1 MVLAASGLAILIFG
15 VVQKKDS
22 STLCT
27 MLVLAA
33 FAVAAMLVVHTP
45 PNFAYSGL
53 FVTDAFATY
62 AKLLILGGGA
72 LTAVLALDFNERTG
86 IGRFEFPVLMLFSTV
101 GMMVMA
107 SAASLMTLY
116 MGLELQSL
124 AIYVL
129 CAFARDDV
137 RSSEAGLKYFV
148 LSALASGL
156 LLYGISLTYGFSGT
170 MDFGRLAQAITDPAG
185 VSTGLVVGIAFVV
198 AGLAFK
204 LSAVPFHMWTPDVY
218 EGAPT
223 PVTAFMST
231 APKVAPFVVLL
242 RVMIGPFGHVAVQWQ
257 PIIYVV
263 SIGSMVLGSCRCHWA
278 DQHQT
283 PDGIFQH
290 RPYGLRADWA
300 GRRHAGWRTR
310 RADLSAHLRGTMSA
324 GAFACII
331 AMRRGRQAGGTHFR
345 PWRAGQA
352 PIWALASLLA
362 IFMFS
367 MAGIPPF
374 GGFFGKL
381 YVFLA
386 AVKCRHV
393 GFLAILG
400 VLTSVIGCFY
410 YLRIVKVM
418 FFDPAEPAFDRQ
430 GRRACPSS
438 PSPAGAF
445 TVLFHVRDSP
455 PFTSAAAASSA
466 RSCLAKIMPGG
477 PGGTASS
484 PPAFTDTPWSVVTVE
499 ETPSTQDLAIA
510 AAQTA
515 DAPNRTAYHRRP
527 PDRTAAGREGP
538 GLDERPA
545 GNLNFSALLRPGR
558 APSQL
563 RARWALMAALAV
575 HEAVAAKFLPSICAA
590 PAEMAQ

>member
-45 PNFAYSGL
+45 PNSAYSGL

-263 SIGSMVLGSCRCHWA
+263 SIGSMLLGSFAAIGQSNIKRLMAYSSIGHMGYA
-278 DQHQT
+278 LIGLAAGT
-283 PDGIFQH
+283 EAGI
-290 RPYGLRADWA
+290 
-300 GRRHAGWRTR
+300 
-310 RADLSAHLRGTMSA
+310 RGVLIYLLTYVTMSA

-331 AMRRGRQAGGTHFR
+331 AMRRGGKQVERIADLGG
-345 PWRAGQA
+345 
-352 PIWALASLLA
+352 LAKTDLGLATLFA

-386 AVKCRHV
+386 AVQS
-393 GFLAILG
+393 GMWFLAILG
-400 VLTSVIGCFY
+400 VLTSVVGCFY

-418 FFDPAEPAFDRQ
+418 FFDNTEPAFDR
-430 GRRACPSS
+430 RSASVS
-438 PSPAGAF
+438 FVAIAAGAF
-445 TVLFHVRDSP
+445 TVLFMFVLA
-455 PFTSAAAASSA
+455 PFTSAAAS
-466 RSCLAKIMPGG
+466 
-477 PGGTASS
+477 
-484 PPAFTDTPWSVVTVE
+484 
-499 ETPSTQDLAIA
+499 
-510 AAQTA
+510 
-515 DAPNRTAYHRRP
+515 
-527 PDRTAAGREGP
+527 
-538 GLDERPA
+538 
-545 GNLNFSALLRPGR
+545 
-558 APSQL
+558 
-563 RARWALMAALAV
+563 
-575 HEAVAAKFLPSICAA
+575 AAKVLFG
-590 PAEMAQ
+590 